1 MLSEESWRLMGQQV
15 ALDENRIE
23 SAPITVVGAGPSGLA
38 SAIVLARAGRRVI
51 VRERRQNV
59 GARFHG
65 DFQGL
70 ENWSVEHDVLDEMRD
85 LGITLNLPVHP
96 IRSGAA
102 YDAAGG
108 EYEVRDERPLYYL
121 VRRGP
126 GSGTLDE
133 ALLAAARDAGAEI
146 RFGDDVKRVP
156 PDAIVA
162 TGPRRADAIASG
174 YVFETDMADASYVSF
189 DDRLAP
195 WGYAY
200 LLVADGIGTLAV
212 CMFRDFK
219 NHAAHLQAA
228 VEYFER
234 LAGLQMRDPKP
245 FGGYGML
252 SRLARVERG
261 GRLLVGERAGLQ
273 DALAGFGLRYAM
285 ISGAL
290 AAKAKI
296 SGESYASLLNRRVR
310 SIHRAGIVNR
320 FVFQALG
327 NKRHG
332 WALGKLS
339 NGEARRGLRR
349 LYGGTILHS
358 VLYPAVAWRYAA
370 RLKHPGCNH
379 INCDCPWCRMKGAH

>member
-1 MLSEESWRLMGQQV
+1 MM
-15 ALDENRIE
+15 DT

-38 SAIVLARAGRRVI
+38 SAIVLARAGKKVV
-51 VRERRQNV
+51 VRESHKSV

-70 ENWSVEHDVLDEMRD
+70 ENWSVKTDVLDELRD
-85 LGITLNLPVHP
+85 LGITADFPVHP
-96 IRSGAA
+96 ILSGAA
-102 YDAAGG
+102 YDADGRK
-108 EYEVRDERPLYYL
+108 YEVRDEKPLYYL

-126 GSGTLDE
+126 GADTLDS
-133 ALLAAARDAGAEI
+133 ALLQAADKAGADI
-146 RFGDDVKRVP
+146 RFGDKVERVP

-174 YVFETDMADASYVSF
+174 YIFTTDMADASHVSF

-200 LLVADGIGTLAV
+200 LLIANGIGTVAV

-219 NHAAHLQAA
+219 NHAVHLKEA
-228 VEYFER
+228 VAYFER
-234 LAGLQMRDPKP
+234 LTGVEMTDPKP
-245 FGGYGML
+245 FGGFGML
-252 SRLARVERG
+252 SHMTRVERG

-273 DALAGFGLRYAM
+273 DALAGFGMRYAL

-290 AAKAKI
+290 AARAKI
-296 SGESYASLLNRRVR
+296 SGQSYASLLNRRMR

-320 FVFQALG
+320 FVFQTLG

-332 WALGKLS
+332 WALSKLS
-339 NGEARRGLRR
+339 AGAARRGLRR
-349 LYGGTILHS
+349 LYGGSLLHS
-358 VLYPAVAWRYAA
+358 ILYPGVAWRYAA
-370 RLKHPGCNH
+370 RLNHPGCDH
-379 INCDCPWCRMKGAH
+379 IDCDCPWCRMQGVH